1 MATVTG
7 EHMTKPKRQKVF
19 IDRIPTGV
27 PGLDHILSGGLP
39 KNQIYLVQGDPGA
52 GKTTF
57 ALQFL
62 LEGLRA
68 NQPAL
73 YVTFSESRRELEEVA
88 ASHGWDI
95 AKMAMFD
102 LSATESLFRL
112 EAQNTVFHSSEIELT
127 ETTQALLR
135 VIEESNPTRLAIDSV
150 SELRLLAGSDLRFRR
165 QLLFLKTYLAQRGVT
180 VLLVDDLADKERS
193 HTLQSLAHG
202 VVGLERLTPEFGA
215 NRRRLSVLKLRGSS
229 FIEGYHNYAIRSGGI
244 VVFPRVSAA
253 AERRKIEPNL
263 LSSGLPA
270 LDALLKGGLDAGT
283 SALLVGPAGCGKSSV
298 AMQFVHA
305 AAHRGERVS
314 VFLFDENLH
323 SYHLRARGMNLA
335 LDEGVFAEHISV
347 QQIDPAEMSIGEFAH
362 IIYSQ
367 VDAGVSIVVIDS
379 LNGYLQASPGERHI
393 TLHLHELLSYL
404 SQHGVLT
411 ITTLAQQGMVGST
424 PSQIDVTYLADTVLL
439 LRYFEWS
446 GCIHKALSVFKRRGG
461 PHENTIRELKLTAE
475 GVKIGEPLTHLRG
488 VMSGIPEPLGGPG
501 QALQSS

>member
-1 MATVTG
+1 MA
-7 EHMTKPKRQKVF
+7 KLKQQKIFV
-19 IDRIPTGV
+19 DRISTGV
-27 PGLDHILSGGLP
+27 PGLDHVLCGGLP
-39 KNQIYLVQGDPGA
+39 NNQIYLVQGDPGT

-68 NQPAL
+68 DQSTL

-88 ASHGWDI
+88 ESHGWDI
-95 AKMAMFD
+95 AEMTMFE

-135 VIEESNPTRLAIDSV
+135 VIEEANPIRLAIDSV

-165 QLLFLKTYLAQRGVT
+165 QLLFLKTYFSQRGMT
-180 VLLVDDLADKERS
+180 VLLVDDLADPERS

-229 FIEGYHNYAIRSGGI
+229 FIEGYHNYVIRAGGI
-244 VVFPRVSAA
+244 VIFPRVSVSS
-253 AERRKIEPNL
+253 ERQKIEPKL
-263 LSSGLPA
+263 LSSGLPQ

-283 SALLVGPAGCGKSSV
+283 SALLIGPAGSGKSTV
-298 AMQFVHA
+298 AMQFAHA
-305 AAHRGERVS
+305 AAQRGDRACI
-314 VFLFDENLH
+314 FLFDENLH
-323 SYHLRARGMNLA
+323 SYHLRARSMNLA
-335 LDEGVFAEHISV
+335 LDEGIFAERIGV
-347 QQIDPAEMSIGEFAH
+347 YQIDPAEMSIGEFAH
-362 IIYSQ
+362 MVYDQ
-367 VDAGVSIVVIDS
+367 VEAGVSLIVIDS

-404 SQHGVLT
+404 SQRGVLT
-411 ITTLAQQGMVGST
+411 ITVLAQQGMISSMS
-424 PSQIDVTYLADTVLL
+424 SQIDVTYLADTVLL

-446 GCIHKALSVFKRRGG
+446 GSIHKALSVFKRRGG
-461 PHENTIRELKLTAE
+461 AHENTIRELTMTAE
-475 GVKIGEPLTHLRG
+475 GLTIGEPLTHLRG
-488 VMSGIPEPLGGPG
+488 VMSGIPEALGGPG
-501 QALQSS
+501 QAPGSS

>member
-1 MATVTG
+1 MA
-7 EHMTKPKRQKVF
+7 KLKQQKIF
-19 IDRIPTGV
+19 TDRVATGV
-27 PGLDHILSGGLP
+27 PGLDQILSGGLP
-39 KNQIYLVQGDPGA
+39 NNQIYLVQGDPGA

-57 ALQFL
+57 AMQFL

-68 NQPAL
+68 NQSAL
-73 YVTFSESRRELEEVA
+73 YVTFSESRRELEGVA

-95 AKMAMFD
+95 AKLAIFD

-135 VIEESNPTRLAIDSV
+135 VIEEANPTRLAIDSV

-165 QLLFLKTYLAQRGVT
+165 QLLFLKTYFAQRGIT
-180 VLLVDDLADKERS
+180 VLLVDDLADPERN

-229 FIEGYHNYAIRSGGI
+229 FIEGYHNYAIRTGGS

-253 AERRKIEPNL
+253 SGRRTIEPKL

-283 SALLVGPAGCGKSSV
+283 SALLVGPAGSGKSTV

-305 AAHRGERVS
+305 AAQRGERACI
-314 VFLFDENLH
+314 FLFDENLH
-323 SYHLRARGMNLA
+323 SYHLRARSMNLA
-335 LDEGVFAEHISV
+335 LDEGIFAEQISV

-362 IIYSQ
+362 VVYSQ
-367 VDAGVSIVVIDS
+367 VEAGVSIIVIDS

-411 ITTLAQQGMVGST
+411 ITILAQQGMIGSMAS
-424 PSQIDVTYLADTVLL
+424 PIDVTYLADTVLL

-446 GCIHKALSVFKRRGG
+446 GSVHKALSVFKRRGG
-461 PHENTIRELKLTAE
+461 PHENTIRELILSAE
-475 GVKIGEPLTHLRG
+475 GVRIGEPLTHLRG
-488 VMSGIPEPLGGPG
+488 ILSGIPEALISPG
-501 QALQSS
+501 QSPRTS

>member
-1 MATVTG
+1 M
-7 EHMTKPKRQKVF
+7 
-19 IDRIPTGV
+19 
-27 PGLDHILSGGLP
+27 
-39 KNQIYLVQGDPGA
+39 
-52 GKTTF
+52 
-57 ALQFL
+57 QFL

-68 NQPAL
+68 DQSAL
-73 YVTFSESRRELEEVA
+73 YVTFSESRRELEGVA
-88 ASHGWDI
+88 TSHGWDI

-135 VIEESNPTRLAIDSV
+135 AIEKADPARLAIDSV

-165 QLLFLKTYLAQRGVT
+165 QLLFLKTYFAQRGIT
-180 VLLVDDLADKERS
+180 VLLIDDLADPERS

-229 FIEGYHNYAIRSGGI
+229 FIEGYHNYAIRAGGI
-244 VVFPRVSAA
+244 VVFPRVTAA
-253 AERRKIEPNL
+253 SGRRTVEPKL
-263 LSSGLPA
+263 LSSGLPP

-283 SALLVGPAGCGKSSV
+283 STLLVGPAGCGKSTV

-305 AAHRGERVS
+305 AAQRGERACI
-314 VFLFDENLH
+314 FLFDENLH
-323 SYHLRARGMNLA
+323 SYHLRARSMNLA
-335 LDEGVFAEHISV
+335 LDEGVFAEHINV

-362 IIYSQ
+362 IVYSQ
-367 VDAGVSIVVIDS
+367 VEGGVSIIVIDS

-411 ITTLAQQGMVGST
+411 ITVLAQQGMIGSMAMQRPGTSAGPRFGLPWFGTCGSSCGPWPT
-424 PSQIDVTYLADTVLL
+424 PWPTSSRTTLKPARSTTAWIAAPMSPRWFPGTAAAMPARSAASVAASSRFELSGTSPIGTV
-439 LRYFEWS
+439 
-446 GCIHKALSVFKRRGG
+446 
-461 PHENTIRELKLTAE
+461 TAE
-475 GVKIGEPLTHLRG
+475 SVW
-488 VMSGIPEPLGGPG
+488 
-501 QALQSS
+501 

>member
-1 MATVTG
+1 MA
-7 EHMTKPKRQKVF
+7 KLKQQKIF
-19 IDRIPTGV
+19 TDRVATGV
-27 PGLDHILSGGLP
+27 PGLDQILSGGLP
-39 KNQIYLVQGDPGA
+39 NNQIYLVQGDPGA

-57 ALQFL
+57 AMQFL

-68 NQPAL
+68 SQSAL
-73 YVTFSESRRELEEVA
+73 YVTFSESRRELESVA

-95 AKMAMFD
+95 GKLAIFD

-135 VIEESNPTRLAIDSV
+135 VIEEANPTRVAIDSV

-165 QLLFLKTYLAQRGVT
+165 QLLFLKTYFAQRGIT
-180 VLLVDDLADKERS
+180 VLLVDDLADPERS

-229 FIEGYHNYAIRSGGI
+229 FIEGYHNYAIRTGGI
-244 VVFPRVSAA
+244 VAFPRVTAA
-253 AERRKIEPNL
+253 AGRRTIEPRL

-283 SALLVGPAGCGKSSV
+283 SALLIGPAGSGKSTV

-305 AAHRGERVS
+305 AAQRGERACI
-314 VFLFDENLH
+314 FLFDENLH
-323 SYHLRARGMNLA
+323 SYHLRARSMNLA
-335 LDEGVFAEHISV
+335 LDEGVFAEQISV

-362 IIYSQ
+362 IVYSQ
-367 VDAGVSIVVIDS
+367 VEAGVSIVVIDS

-411 ITTLAQQGMVGST
+411 ITILAQQGMIGSMAS
-424 PSQIDVTYLADTVLL
+424 PIDVTYLADTVLL
-439 LRYFEWS
+439 HRYFEWS
-446 GCIHKALSVFKRRGG
+446 GSIHKAISVFKRRGG
-461 PHENTIRELKLTAE
+461 PHENTIRELKLSAE

-488 VMSGIPEPLGGPG
+488 VMSGIPEPFGSPGPAPG
-501 QALQSS
+501 FL